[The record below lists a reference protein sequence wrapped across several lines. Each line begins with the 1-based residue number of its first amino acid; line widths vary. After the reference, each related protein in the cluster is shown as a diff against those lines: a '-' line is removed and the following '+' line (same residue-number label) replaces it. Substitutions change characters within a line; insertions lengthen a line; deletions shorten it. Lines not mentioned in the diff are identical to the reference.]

1 MTLLASA
8 LPPDPR
14 SWSGPPAAHSTV
26 CMCVCVW
33 WGGWGGGGGGGGGG
47 EEVDG
52 RCIERRDGVR
62 GCMAH
67 MLGYLALE

>member
-8 LPPDPR
+8 LPPDQR

-26 CMCVCVW
+26 CMCVCVCV
-33 WGGWGGGGGGGGGG
+33 GGGGG